1 MICSL
6 YVQFMTTKRPSR
18 VQIMVPIMN
27 QLNEIKPKHLSM
39 TAFVNEILS
48 QAAGG
53 LTPCVTLNLSSEQ
66 SSLETNNF
74 KKEQEEKKNKEQSAD
89 KFSTIIY
96 KDKEKKKTI
105 KKSKKDLF
113 ASPNIKKEYI
123 PQDLQVH
130 ADLIVEWWPIRH
142 KKKATCTQ
150 AVAERIFRKLRRF
163 THQEQI
169 KALEMAIIR
178 GYKDVYK
185 PNNEYNKEQPT
196 NHPASKVFKAS
207 EQNWPSLK
215 VVKND

>member
-1 MICSL
+1 
-6 YVQFMTTKRPSR
+6 MTTNKPIR
-18 VQIMVPIMN
+18 VQIKPQIVALLEP
-27 QLNEIKPKHLSM
+27 IKPEHQTMATFINDMLYRATK
-39 TAFVNEILS
+39 
-48 QAAGG
+48 G

-66 SSLETNNF
+66 SSLETNNL

-185 PNNEYNKEQPT
+185 PDNQYNKEQPT
-196 NHPASKVFKAS
+196 NHPQSKIFKAS

-215 VVKND
+215 VVGKK

>member
-1 MICSL
+1 
-6 YVQFMTTKRPSR
+6 MTTKKPIR
-18 VQIMVPIMN
+18 VQIKPQIVALLEP
-27 QLNEIKPKHLSM
+27 IKPEHQTMATFINDMLYRATK
-39 TAFVNEILS
+39 
-48 QAAGG
+48 G
-53 LTPCVTLNLSSEQ
+53 LTPYVTLNLSSEQ
-66 SSLETNNF
+66 SSLETNNL

-123 PQDLQVH
+123 PQDLQMH

>member
-1 MICSL
+1 
-6 YVQFMTTKRPSR
+6 MTTNKPIR
-18 VQIMVPIMN
+18 VQIKPQIVALLEP
-27 QLNEIKPKHLSM
+27 IKPEHQTMATFINDMLYRATK
-39 TAFVNEILS
+39 
-48 QAAGG
+48 G
-53 LTPCVTLNLSSEQ
+53 LTPYVTLNLSSEQ
-66 SSLETNNF
+66 SSLETNNL

-89 KFSTIIY
+89 KFSTTIY

-150 AVAERIFRKLRRF
+150 AVAERIFRKLRKF

-185 PNNEYNKEQPT
+185 PDNQYNKEQPT
-196 NHPASKVFKAS
+196 NHPQSKVFKAS

>member
-1 MICSL
+1 
-6 YVQFMTTKRPSR
+6 MTTNKPIR
-18 VQIMVPIMN
+18 VQIKPQIVALLEP
-27 QLNEIKPKHLSM
+27 IKPEHQTMATFINDMLYRATK
-39 TAFVNEILS
+39 
-48 QAAGG
+48 G
-53 LTPCVTLNLSSEQ
+53 LTPYVTLNLSSEQ
-66 SSLETNNF
+66 SSLETNNL

-89 KFSTIIY
+89 KFSTTIY

-185 PNNEYNKEQPT
+185 PDNQYNKEQPT
-196 NHPASKVFKAS
+196 NHPQSKIFKAS

-215 VVKND
+215 VVGEK

>member
-1 MICSL
+1 
-6 YVQFMTTKRPSR
+6 MTTNKPIR
-18 VQIMVPIMN
+18 VQIKPQIVALLEP
-27 QLNEIKPKHLSM
+27 IKPEHQTMATFINDMLYRATK
-39 TAFVNEILS
+39 
-48 QAAGG
+48 G
-53 LTPCVTLNLSSEQ
+53 LTPYVTLNLSSEQ
-66 SSLETNNF
+66 SSLETNNL

>member
-1 MICSL
+1 
-6 YVQFMTTKRPSR
+6 MTTKRPSR

-39 TAFVNEILS
+39 TAFINEILS

-53 LTPCVTLNLSSEQ
+53 LTPYVTLNLSSEQ
-66 SSLETNNF
+66 SSLETNNL

-89 KFSTIIY
+89 KFSTTIY

-142 KKKATCTQ
+142 KKKATCSEK
-150 AVAERIFRKLRRF
+150 VAQRIFKTLRSF
-163 THQEQI
+163 TLDEQI
-169 KALEMAIIR
+169 RALEMAIIG

-185 PNNEYNKEQPT
+185 PNDKKFFKKEEPVV

>member
-1 MICSL
+1 
-6 YVQFMTTKRPSR
+6 
-18 VQIMVPIMN
+18 
-27 QLNEIKPKHLSM
+27 
-39 TAFVNEILS
+39 
-48 QAAGG
+48 
-53 LTPCVTLNLSSEQ
+53 
-66 SSLETNNF
+66 
-74 KKEQEEKKNKEQSAD
+74 
-89 KFSTIIY
+89 
-96 KDKEKKKTI
+96 
-105 KKSKKDLF
+105 LF

-185 PNNEYNKEQPT
+185 PNNEYNKEQPM
-196 NHPASKVFKAS
+196 NHPQSKVFKAS

>member
-1 MICSL
+1 
-6 YVQFMTTKRPSR
+6 MTTKKPIR
-18 VQIMVPIMN
+18 VQIKPQIVALLEP
-27 QLNEIKPKHLSM
+27 IKPEHQTMATFINDMLYRATK
-39 TAFVNEILS
+39 
-48 QAAGG
+48 G
-53 LTPCVTLNLSSEQ
+53 LTPYVTLNLSSEQ
-66 SSLETNNF
+66 SSLETNNL

-89 KFSTIIY
+89 KFSTTIY

-123 PQDLQVH
+123 PQDLQMH

>member
-1 MICSL
+1 
-6 YVQFMTTKRPSR
+6 
-18 VQIMVPIMN
+18 
-27 QLNEIKPKHLSM
+27 
-39 TAFVNEILS
+39 
-48 QAAGG
+48 
-53 LTPCVTLNLSSEQ
+53 LTPYVTLNLSSEQ
-66 SSLETNNF
+66 SSLETNNL

-89 KFSTIIY
+89 KFSTSIY
-96 KDKEKKKTI
+96 KNKEKKKTI

-123 PQDLQVH
+123 PQDLQMH